1 MGSGPSTV
9 TGVTRQTGSQV
20 QLNLS
25 GVRGYMNRIVD
36 GLVYDTETATKV
48 AEWRTG
54 YGRAFYAFDEAIFVT
69 KNGRWFRAG
78 HGGPKTVYRQQAGV
92 NTYSSGWGLIPLTDD
107 EALQLLETR
116 GEIKAIEEHFTSRLQ
131 EA

>member
-1 MGSGPSTV
+1 MK
-9 TGVTRQTGSQV
+9 
-20 QLNLS
+20 
-25 GVRGYMNRIVD
+25 RIVD